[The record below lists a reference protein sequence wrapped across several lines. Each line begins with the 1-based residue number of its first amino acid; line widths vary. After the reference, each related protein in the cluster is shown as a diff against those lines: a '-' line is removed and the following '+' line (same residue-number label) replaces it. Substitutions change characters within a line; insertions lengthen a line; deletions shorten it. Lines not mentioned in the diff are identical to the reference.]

1 MPDINRSKKRK
12 WIIIAIAI
20 VFVIATI
27 ILSLNQDDKDAV
39 SVETEVVKYNTV
51 IQKVNASGTIQP
63 ETEVKISSSTSSA
76 WIESITVKEGDYVNK
91 GQLLI
96 SLDRK
101 QLLSNYNAAMSS
113 VRSAKARLKQ
123 EVASKKRI
131 ETMYDQ
137 NLASD
142 QELEAIQA
150 SYEIANSQL
159 EQARANLESRKDELD
174 RAKITSPQNGIVTQI
189 NKEIGEMALGGMF
202 QAEVLM
208 VIADLSKM
216 EVIIDVNENDVV
228 SILKGDTAE
237 IEIDAFLDTLFYGVV
252 NEVALVPQ
260 VTGMGS
266 QQQVTNFQVKVRM
279 INVPDNIRPGM
290 SATVDIVTDKKE
302 NVLTIP
308 IQSLTARKK
317 GIELIEMGD
326 KPTNAFDKKGA
337 KAEMEELVF
346 IIQDS
351 EGLVDR
357 SESSPKNKFE
367 KPFKKAKKGTKYVHV
382 RPVIVGIS
390 SETDYEVLNGLELG
404 DKIVTGSYKSISR
417 ELKHNALVK
426 LKSEK
431 KNKSD

>member
-1 MPDINRSKKRK
+1 MSEKNKSNKRK
-12 WIIIAIAI
+12 WILIAIAI
-20 VFVIATI
+20 VFIIITVIF
-27 ILSLNQDDKDAV
+27 SLNQGDKDAV
-39 SVETEVVKYNTV
+39 IVENESVKYNTV

-76 WIESITVKEGDYVNK
+76 WIESITVKEGDYVKK

-113 VRSAKARLKQ
+113 VRSAKARVKQ

-159 EQARANLESRKDELD
+159 EQARANLDSRKDELD
-174 RAKITSPQNGIVTQI
+174 RAKITSPQNGIVTLI

-228 SILKGDTAE
+228 SISKGDTAE
-237 IEIDAFLDTLFYGVV
+237 IEVDAFLDTLFYGVV

-290 SATVDIVTDKKE
+290 SATVDIITDKKVD
-302 NVLTIP
+302 VLTIP

-317 GIELIEMGD
+317 GAELTETGD
-326 KPTNAFDKKGA
+326 RPKDSFNKTDTKS
-337 KAEMEELVF
+337 EMEELVF
-346 IIQDS
+346 IIKDS

-357 SESSPKNKFE
+357 GESAQKNKSE
-367 KPFKKAKKGTKYVHV
+367 RPFKKAKKGTKYVHV
-382 RPVIVGIS
+382 RPVKVGIS
-390 SETDYEVLNGLELG
+390 SETDYEVLSGLNEG

-426 LKSEK
+426 LKLDK
-431 KNKSD
+431 KNKND

>member
-1 MPDINRSKKRK
+1 MPDKNKSNKKK

-20 VFVIATI
+20 VFVIITI
-27 ILSLNQDDKDAV
+27 FLSLNRGDKDAV
-39 SVETEVVKYNTV
+39 SVETELVKYSTV

-76 WIESITVKEGDYVNK
+76 WIESITVKEGDYVKK

-159 EQARANLESRKDELD
+159 EQARANLDSRQDELD

-189 NKEIGEMALGGMF
+189 NKEVGEMALGGMF

-228 SILKGDTAE
+228 SISKGDTAE

-260 VTGMGS
+260 VNGMGS
-266 QQQVTNFQVKVRM
+266 QQQVTNFQVKVSM
-279 INVPDNIRPGM
+279 INVPNNIRPGM

-317 GIELIEMGD
+317 GIELIEMG
-326 KPTNAFDKKGA
+326 KGPKEGFNKKDT
-337 KAEMEELVF
+337 KSEMEELVF
-346 IIQDS
+346 IIRDS

-357 SESSPKNKFE
+357 GESLPKNKLE

-382 RPVIVGIS
+382 RPVKVGIS
-390 SETDYEVLNGLELG
+390 SETDYQVLNGLDLG
-404 DKIVTGSYKSISR
+404 DKIVIGSYKSISR

-426 LKSEK
+426 LKSDK
-431 KNKSD
+431 KNKND

>member
-1 MPDINRSKKRK
+1 VSDKNKSNKRK
-12 WIIIAIAI
+12 WILIAIAI
-20 VFVIATI
+20 VFIIITVIF
-27 ILSLNQDDKDAV
+27 SLNQGDKDAV
-39 SVETEVVKYNTV
+39 IVENESVKYNTV

-76 WIESITVKEGDYVNK
+76 WIESITVKEGDYVKK

-113 VRSAKARLKQ
+113 VRSAKARVKQ

-159 EQARANLESRKDELD
+159 EQARANLDSRKDELD
-174 RAKITSPQNGIVTQI
+174 RAKITSPQNGIVTLI

-228 SILKGDTAE
+228 SISKGDTAE
-237 IEIDAFLDTLFYGVV
+237 IEVDAFLDTLFYGVV

-266 QQQVTNFQVKVRM
+266 QQQVTNFQVKVGM

-290 SATVDIVTDKKE
+290 SATVDIITDKKVD
-302 NVLTIP
+302 VLTIP

-317 GIELIEMGD
+317 GAELIETGERSKD
-326 KPTNAFDKKGA
+326 SFNKRDTKS
-337 KAEMEELVF
+337 EMEELVF
-346 IIQDS
+346 IIKDS

-357 SESSPKNKFE
+357 GDSSQKNKSE
-367 KPFKKAKKGTKYVHV
+367 KSFKKAKKGTKYVHV
-382 RPVIVGIS
+382 RPVKVGIS
-390 SETDYEVLNGLELG
+390 SETDYEVLSGLNEG

-426 LKSEK
+426 LKLDK
-431 KNKSD
+431 KNKND

>member
-1 MPDINRSKKRK
+1 MSEKNKSNKRK
-12 WIIIAIAI
+12 WIIIVIA
-20 VFVIATI
+20 VSFVIVTVI
-27 ILSLNQDDKDAV
+27 FSLNQGDKDAV
-39 SVETEVVKYNTV
+39 SVETEMVKYNTV

-76 WIESITVKEGDYVNK
+76 WIESITVKEGDYVKK

-113 VRSAKARLKQ
+113 VRSAKARVKQ

-159 EQARANLESRKDELD
+159 EQARANLDSRKDELD
-174 RAKITSPQNGIVTQI
+174 RAKITSPQNGIVTLI

-228 SILKGDTAE
+228 SISRGDTAE
-237 IEIDAFLDTLFYGVV
+237 IEIDAFLDTLFYGIV

-279 INVPDNIRPGM
+279 IDVPDNIRPGM
-290 SATVDIVTDKKE
+290 SATVDIITDKKE
-302 NVLTIP
+302 EVLTIP

-317 GIELIEMGD
+317 GVELIEMGK
-326 KPTNAFDKKGA
+326 KPKDSFNSKNIKT
-337 KAEMEELVF
+337 EMEELVF
-346 IIQDS
+346 IVKDS

-357 SESSPKNKFE
+357 GESSSINTFDR
-367 KPFKKAKKGTKYVHV
+367 PFKKAKKGTKYVHV
-382 RPVIVGIS
+382 RPVKVGIS
-390 SETDYEVLNGLELG
+390 SETDYEVLSGLKEG

-426 LKSEK
+426 LKSDK
-431 KNKSD
+431 KNKND

>member
-27 ILSLNQDDKDAV
+27 ILSLNQDDKDAI

-326 KPTNAFDKKGA
+326 KPKDVFDKKGA

-351 EGLVDR
+351 QGLVDR
-357 SESSPKNKFE
+357 GEYSPKNKFE
-367 KPFKKAKKGTKYVHV
+367 EPFKKAKKGTKYVHV

>member
-1 MPDINRSKKRK
+1 MPDKKKSNKRK
-12 WIIIAIAI
+12 WIIIAIAV
-20 VFVIATI
+20 VFIIMTI
-27 ILSLNQDDKDAV
+27 ILSLNQGDKDAV
-39 SVETEVVKYNTV
+39 SVETELVKYSTV

-76 WIESITVKEGDYVNK
+76 WIESITVKEGDYVKK

-159 EQARANLESRKDELD
+159 EQARANLDSRQDELD

-189 NKEIGEMALGGMF
+189 NKEGEMALGGMF

-228 SILKGDTAE
+228 SISKGDTAE
-237 IEIDAFLDTLFYGVV
+237 IEIDAFLDTLFYGLV

-266 QQQVTNFQVKVRM
+266 QQQVTNFQVKVSM

-290 SATVDIVTDKKE
+290 SATVDIITDKKE

-317 GIELIEMGD
+317 GIELVEMGE
-326 KPTNAFDKKGA
+326 KPKEGFGKKDT
-337 KAEMEELVF
+337 KSEMEELVF
-346 IIQDS
+346 IIRDS

-357 SESSPKNKFE
+357 GESSPKNLRSLS
-367 KPFKKAKKGTKYVHV
+367 KKQKKVQSMFMLD
-382 RPVIVGIS
+382 R
-390 SETDYEVLNGLELG
+390 
-404 DKIVTGSYKSISR
+404 
-417 ELKHNALVK
+417 
-426 LKSEK
+426 
-431 KNKSD
+431 

>member
-1 MPDINRSKKRK
+1 
-12 WIIIAIAI
+12 
-20 VFVIATI
+20 
-27 ILSLNQDDKDAV
+27 
-39 SVETEVVKYNTV
+39 
-51 IQKVNASGTIQP
+51 
-63 ETEVKISSSTSSA
+63 
-76 WIESITVKEGDYVNK
+76 
-91 GQLLI
+91 
-96 SLDRK
+96 
-101 QLLSNYNAAMSS
+101 
-113 VRSAKARLKQ
+113 
-123 EVASKKRI
+123 
-131 ETMYDQ
+131 
-137 NLASD
+137 
-142 QELEAIQA
+142 
-150 SYEIANSQL
+150 
-159 EQARANLESRKDELD
+159 
-174 RAKITSPQNGIVTQI
+174 
-189 NKEIGEMALGGMF
+189 MF

-228 SILKGDTAE
+228 SISKGDTAE

-266 QQQVTNFQVKVRM
+266 LQQVTNFQVKVRM

-326 KPTNAFDKKGA
+326 KPKDVFDKKGA

-346 IIQDS
+346 IIKDS

-357 SESSPKNKFE
+357 GESSLKNKFE
-367 KPFKKAKKGTKYVHV
+367 RPFKKAKKGTKYVHV

-431 KNKSD
+431 KNKTDYVSNLISLNQIKRHYDVGGELVKALDGVDVSIKPNEYISIMGPSGSGKSTLMNIIGCLDTPTEGTYQFEGELVHEMDDDQLASIRNRKIGFVFQTFNLLPRSTALRNVEVPLIYSNTPKTKRLEIARSSLISVGLGDRLDHKPNEFSGGQRQ

>member
-1 MPDINRSKKRK
+1 MPDKNKSNKKK

-20 VFVIATI
+20 VFVIITI
-27 ILSLNQDDKDAV
+27 FLSLNRGDKDAV
-39 SVETEVVKYNTV
+39 NVETELVKYSTV

-76 WIESITVKEGDYVNK
+76 WIESITVKEGDYVKK

-159 EQARANLESRKDELD
+159 EQARANLDSRQDELD

-189 NKEIGEMALGGMF
+189 NKEVGEMALGGMF

-228 SILKGDTAE
+228 SISKGDTAE

-260 VTGMGS
+260 VNGMGS
-266 QQQVTNFQVKVRM
+266 QQQVTNFQVKVSM
-279 INVPDNIRPGM
+279 INVPNNIRPGM

-317 GIELIEMGD
+317 GIELIEMG
-326 KPTNAFDKKGA
+326 KGPKEGFNKKDT
-337 KAEMEELVF
+337 KSEMEELVF
-346 IIQDS
+346 IIRDS

-357 SESSPKNKFE
+357 GESLPKNKLE

-382 RPVIVGIS
+382 RPVKVGIS
-390 SETDYEVLNGLELG
+390 SETDYQVLNGLDLG
-404 DKIVTGSYKSISR
+404 DKIVIGSYKSISR

-426 LKSEK
+426 LKSDK
-431 KNKSD
+431 KNKND